1 MEKKFI
7 VEDEN
12 KICPRCFKKVSL
24 DTQVCPN
31 CLYIFDTDI
40 TQYEDLESSDKN
52 LKPLNS

>member
-1 MEKKFI
+1 MGKKFI